1 MQQGELEHCWLPLEL
16 CAVCSGDEQML
27 EESFISPLVSFFP
40 PPGHP
45 VSLET
50 TLPCAE
56 LGYQCA
62 NPPHCGGSGQL
73 LLCACRDHSQPHLVL
88 AAQGHA
94 LKIKLHLGGSSGC

>member
-1 MQQGELEHCWLPLEL
+1 MQQGELEHCWLPLGL

-27 EESFISPLVSFFP
+27 EKSFISPLVSFFP

-62 NPPHCGGSGQL
+62 NPCTVVALGS
-73 LLCACRDHSQPHLVL
+73 SSSVL
-88 AAQGHA
+88 AGTTANPILSWL
-94 LKIKLHLGGSSGC
+94 LKAML